1 MRIHS
6 VLRAGP
12 LTARK
17 TPILI
22 CLLAAFMVA
31 GCATV
36 PPKSDAAAYAEFK
49 RINDPMEPLN
59 RTIFA
64 VNEAGDKYL
73 AKPLAQGYRF
83 IIPGFLRRG
92 ISNFMDNLEEPLTFV
107 NDILQAEPD
116 RALVSLTRFV
126 VNSTAGLGG
135 LFEVGEDIGL
145 PRHEEDFGQTFAVWG
160 IPAGPYVVL
169 PFFGPSSVRGTFGEA
184 ADYFGD
190 PVSIVLDQ
198 VINVKGLSLGLTGL
212 DVIDARYRNLD
223 TLDELRRGSIDFY
236 ATARSGYRQNREAD
250 IRNGER
256 PDPAEDE
263 EDDFFDDVEE
273 FEDSM
278 DMSDYEP
285 KSRLVLLEF

>member
-1 MRIHS
+1 MNFHFD
-6 VLRAGP
+6 LKAGHR
-12 LTARK
+12 LARK
-17 TPILI
+17 TPLLI
-22 CLLAAFMVA
+22 CLLAGFLAA

-59 RTIFA
+59 RAVFA

-73 AKPLAQGYRF
+73 AKPLAQGYEF

-92 ISNFMDNLEEPLTFV
+92 ISNFMDNLEEPLTLV
-107 NDILQAEPD
+107 NDILQGEPT
-116 RALVSLTRFV
+116 RALTSLTRFV
-126 VNSTAGLGG
+126 VNSTVGLGG
-135 LFEVGEDIGL
+135 LFEVGTDIGL
-145 PRHEEDFGQTFAVWG
+145 ERHEEDFGQTFAVWG
-160 IPAGPYVVL
+160 FPAGPYVVL

-184 ADYFGD
+184 ADWFGD

-236 ATARSGYRQNREAD
+236 ATARSGYRQNRDAD

-256 PDPAEDE
+256 PKDD
-263 EDDFFDDVEE
+263 EDDFFDEFEE

-278 DMSDYEP
+278 DTTGAEP